1 MCLCVRNYS
10 PSWGTQYTGPSSL
23 GSSSKE
29 SKDSWEDQEEGLGSS
44 ATEGGSMKLQLNVF
58 SGSWWAT
65 GGQGEKTNTE
75 KQGSER
81 SRLTGLPYKN
91 NRSTEMLW
99 SVLMLSGTVQSGLS
113 YLECFNSVSC

>member
-58 SGSWWAT
+58 SGWWAT
-65 GGQGEKTNTE
+65 GGVRAQRNRVREGGGREWHYQTGTTN
-75 KQGSER
+75 GDV
-81 SRLTGLPYKN
+81 
-91 NRSTEMLW
+91 
-99 SVLMLSGTVQSGLS
+99 SVLGL
-113 YLECFNSVSC
+113 